1 MQSRRMNKPAIGAL
15 AIIGILAAAGGG
27 YWAGTR
33 QPPAVAPTVAP
44 GKGGPGGGAQQLAV
58 TVEATKVRL
67 MSLPQTITTVGSL
80 RSDESV
86 VIRPEVAGRISAIL
100 FREGQHV
107 AKGTPLVR
115 LDTAINDADV
125 KQARANYVLAKNKY
139 ERALDLQKQNF
150 ISAQARDEAENN
162 LKVAEAAVALAEAKF
177 AKTEI
182 KAPFAGVIGL
192 RSVSV
197 GDYVKEGAD
206 IVNLEA
212 IDPLKVDF
220 RVPEVFYAQLRSGQ
234 ALDVQLDAQPG
245 RVFPGQVYAVNPL
258 IDAAGR
264 SVVVRAMVRN
274 PDTSLRPG
282 MFARVRLITR
292 DVKDALVV
300 PEEALVPQGEA
311 QYIFRVV
318 DGRAQRVKVD
328 VGQRREGKAE
338 IVKGLEPDDIIV
350 TAGQAK
356 IREGAQ
362 LKVVRV
368 DLKDEKGRDERVK
381 DDKAAR
387 TTDAAEPQSPPDPNR
402 RGRAARKPATPLPAR
417 PTPAGPARPVLILA
431 RFAGQPCPAYI
442 RRSRR

>member
-1 MQSRRMNKPAIGAL
+1 MNKIVVGTL
-15 AIIGILAAAGGG
+15 AVLGIVAAAGGG

-33 QPPAVAPTVAP
+33 QPPAAPPAVAAA
-44 GKGGPGGGAQQLAV
+44 KGGAGSGAQQAV
-58 TVEATKVRL
+58 TVEALKVRSI
-67 MSLPQTITTVGSL
+67 SLPQTLTAVGSL

-86 VIRPEVAGRISAIL
+86 VIRPEVAGRVSAIL
-100 FREGQHV
+100 FKEGQRV
-107 AKGTPLVR
+107 AKGAPLIR
-115 LDTAINDADV
+115 LDTSINDADV

-182 KAPFAGVIGL
+182 RAPFAGVIGL
-192 RSVSV
+192 RSVSI
-197 GDYVKEGAD
+197 GDYVKEGSD
-206 IVNLEA
+206 MVNLEA

-220 RVPEVFYAQLRSGQ
+220 RVPEVFYSQLRPGQ
-234 ALDVQLDAQPG
+234 SLDVQLDAQPG
-245 RVFPGQVYAVNPL
+245 RLFPGQVYAVNPL

-264 SVVVRAMVRN
+264 SVVVRATVRN

-300 PEEALVPQGEA
+300 PEEALVPQGED

-328 VGQRREGKAE
+328 VGQRRDSKAE
-338 IVKGLEPDDIIV
+338 IVKGLAADDIIV

-356 IREGAQ
+356 IRDGTQ

-368 DLKDEKGRDERVK
+368 DAKDVKGGREGMK

-387 TTDAAEPQSPPDPNR
+387 TTGAAEPQSTAQSNPAEGAAQARNAPPAKAEA
-402 RGRAARKPATPLPAR
+402 G
-417 PTPAGPARPVLILA
+417 PTPRVG
-431 RFAGQPCPAYI
+431 
-442 RRSRR
+442 S

>member
-1 MQSRRMNKPAIGAL
+1 MR
-15 AIIGILAAAGGG
+15 
-27 YWAGTR
+27 
-33 QPPAVAPTVAP
+33 
-44 GKGGPGGGAQQLAV
+44 
-58 TVEATKVRL
+58 
-67 MSLPQTITTVGSL
+67 LPQTITAVGSL

-86 VIRPEVAGRISAIL
+86 VIRPEVAGRVSAIL
-100 FREGQHV
+100 FKEGQRV
-107 AKGTPLVR
+107 AKGAPLIR
-115 LDTAINDADV
+115 LDTSINDADV

-182 KAPFAGVIGL
+182 RAPFAGVIGL
-192 RSVSV
+192 RSVSI
-197 GDYVKEGAD
+197 GDYVKEGSD
-206 IVNLEA
+206 MVNLEA

-220 RVPEVFYAQLRSGQ
+220 RVPEVFYSQLRPGQ
-234 ALDVQLDAQPG
+234 SLDVQLDAQPG
-245 RVFPGQVYAVNPL
+245 RLFPGQVYAVNPL

-264 SVVVRAMVRN
+264 SVVVRATVRN

-300 PEEALVPQGEA
+300 PEEALVPQGED

-328 VGQRREGKAE
+328 VGQRRDSKAE
-338 IVKGLEPDDIIV
+338 IVKGLAADDIVV

-356 IREGAQ
+356 IRDGTQ

-368 DLKDEKGRDERVK
+368 DAKDVKGGREGIK

-387 TTDAAEPQSPPDPNR
+387 TTGAAEPQSTAQSNTAEGAAQARNAPPAKAEA
-402 RGRAARKPATPLPAR
+402 G
-417 PTPAGPARPVLILA
+417 PTPRVG
-431 RFAGQPCPAYI
+431 
-442 RRSRR
+442 S